1 MVQYCPLVVPLTT
14 HHTGY
19 CYYSNLIHAI
29 SSSHFKHI
37 LSAEQESPWI
47 QKVFRREMAAEDKS
61 VMFRICE
68 KAP

>member
-1 MVQYCPLVVPLTT
+1 MVQYCPLVVSLTT
-14 HHTGY
+14 HHAGY
-19 CYYSNLIHAI
+19 CYCSNLIHTI

-37 LSAEQESPWI
+37 LSAKQESPWI

-61 VMFRICE
+61 VIFRICE